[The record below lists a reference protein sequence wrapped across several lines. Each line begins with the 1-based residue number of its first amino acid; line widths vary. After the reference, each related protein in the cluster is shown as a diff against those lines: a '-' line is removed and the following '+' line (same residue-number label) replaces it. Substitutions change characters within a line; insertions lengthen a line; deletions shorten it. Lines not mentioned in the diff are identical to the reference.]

1 MRSIRRG
8 AYARLSSPEALWHA
22 YLAVRSGKRR
32 GPVMADFELNADR
45 SVLILAHELA
55 TGSYRPRP
63 WQLRLVHDS
72 KPRLIAAP
80 AVRDRIVHRALLDE
94 IGPHFERR
102 FIHRH
107 FTRGPGTGVHQA
119 VLAFL
124 ADNRRWGWRMHLDIR
139 HYFPSVSHQ
148 RLEALLFPQ
157 IRDRRVRW
165 LIRRVLESGERVY
178 RSALAR
184 KTLAPSLLPRPPR
197 TGLPL
202 GSWFSQ
208 WAGAYYLDGLDHY
221 VTRQLKPGGYLR
233 YMDDFV
239 LFAEQA
245 AVLEDARG
253 AIRQWLAEHR
263 GLTLNPKHW
272 QIEPA
277 STPAVF
283 LGYRISSSGLG
294 PSRRLRRRMRE
305 RIRNAAGRGPAALRQ
320 TLVSYRGMLRF

>member
-1 MRSIRRG
+1 
-8 AYARLSSPEALWHA
+8 
-22 YLAVRSGKRR
+22 
-32 GPVMADFELNADR
+32 
-45 SVLILAHELA
+45 
-55 TGSYRPRP
+55 
-63 WQLRLVHDS
+63 
-72 KPRLIAAP
+72 
-80 AVRDRIVHRALLDE
+80 
-94 IGPHFERR
+94 
-102 FIHRH
+102 
-107 FTRGPGTGVHQA
+107 VHQA

-221 VTRQLKPGGYLR
+221 VTRQLKP
-233 YMDDFV
+233 
-239 LFAEQA
+239 A
-245 AVLEDARG
+245 AIC
-253 AIRQWLAEHR
+253 AIWTILCC
-263 GLTLNPKHW
+263 
-272 QIEPA
+272 
-277 STPAVF
+277 S
-283 LGYRISSSGLG
+283 
-294 PSRRLRRRMRE
+294 PSRPRCWK
-305 RIRNAAGRGPAALRQ
+305 
-320 TLVSYRGMLRF
+320 TLAVRFGSGSPSTAV